1 MLMVMFIMVNGKMI
15 KPMEVANT
23 LIQMELSTKDN
34 GSLISSMVKEKSIG
48 LMVPNTLEIIGTAK
62 KKVMDNFNGLIIP
75 LIMEIS

>member
-34 GSLISSMVKEKSIG
+34 GSLINSMVKEKSIG

-62 KKVMDNFNGLIIP
+62 KKAMDNFNGLIIP

>member
-1 MLMVMFIMVNGKMI
+1 MPMVMFTTVNGKMI

-23 LIQMELSTKDN
+23 LIQMELSMKDN

-48 LMVPNTLEIIGTAK
+48 LMVPNTLEIIGTEK
-62 KKVMDNFNGLIIP
+62 KKVMGNFVGLIIL